1 MMQVEVISHQ
11 ALSFFEEKGIL
22 FRNAEIGAAVAMENG
37 DEEVKRLQSI

>member
-1 MMQVEVISHQ
+1 MT
-11 ALSFFEEKGIL
+11 LFLFLKKKGIL

>member
-11 ALSFFEEKGIL
+11 ALSFLKKKGIL

>member
-11 ALSFFEEKGIL
+11 ALSLKKKGIL